1 MSNMK
6 YIQYA
11 EYSGYG
17 IYGRAGTRSIRYNYM
32 DHTIKFK
39 ITDVLQQRGQT
50 LYWLSRTTG
59 VSYTTLWRFTKDRA
73 LGINFATL
81 EKMCRALECAPG
93 DLMEL
98 GTADKGKKQARKVPA
113 RAIRRTTSLL

>member
-1 MSNMK
+1 
-6 YIQYA
+6 
-11 EYSGYG
+11 
-17 IYGRAGTRSIRYNYM
+17 M
-32 DHTIKFK
+32 DQRIKFK
-39 ITDVLQQRGQT
+39 ITDVLQERGQT

-81 EKMCRALECAPG
+81 EKVCIALECAPG

-98 GTADKGKKQARKVPA
+98 GPAEKGKRQSRAARPV
-113 RAIRRTTSLL
+113 RRTSTLL

>member
-1 MSNMK
+1 
-6 YIQYA
+6 
-11 EYSGYG
+11 
-17 IYGRAGTRSIRYNYM
+17 M
-32 DHTIKFK
+32 DHRIKFK
-39 ITDVLQQRGQT
+39 ITDVLKERGQT

-81 EKMCRALECAPG
+81 EKICVALECEPG

-98 GTADKGKKQARKVPA
+98 GTQAQVKKQARAA
-113 RAIRRTTSLL
+113 RPVRRTTSLL

>member
-1 MSNMK
+1 MHN
-6 YIQYA
+6 ILDTQYMVDPKTDRA
-11 EYSGYG
+11 E
-17 IYGRAGTRSIRYNYM
+17 TNLM
-32 DHTIKFK
+32 DHKIKFK
-39 ITDVLQQRGQT
+39 ITDVLQERGQT

-81 EKMCRALECAPG
+81 EKMCVALECAPG

-98 GTADKGKKQARKVPA
+98 GPQEQGKKQARAA
-113 RAIRRTTSLL
+113 RPIRRSSSLL

>member
-1 MSNMK
+1 MK
-6 YIQYA
+6 YMVDP
-11 EYSGYG
+11 
-17 IYGRAGTRSIRYNYM
+17 GTDSIRHNNM
-32 DHTIKFK
+32 DHRIKFK
-39 ITDVLQQRGQT
+39 ITDVLQERGQT

-81 EKMCRALECAPG
+81 EKMCIALECAPG

-98 GTADKGKKQARKVPA
+98 AKGERKKQARAA
-113 RAIRRTTSLL
+113 RPVRRTTSLL